1 MIFSSRKSS
10 GNIPCLQN
18 TPLMLLFD
26 DVKHS
31 QANIYQNDTHVAT
44 LPNDVS
50 SYFDTVIQTVSLI
63 TGR

>member
-1 MIFSSRKSS
+1 
-10 GNIPCLQN
+10 
-18 TPLMLLFD
+18 MLLFD